1 MNKKLYRS
9 RRVRVLGGVA
19 GGLADYFNIDPIL
32 VRIIFVIITFATGL
46 GILLYIILWIVVPE
60 EPFELAYPPYSGEE
74 KNSSGGESRQ
84 GSSSEQFQ
92 AQPEKSKGRVV
103 AGIILIS
110 IGVIFF
116 AERFIPSFEFCDIFP
131 LVLVLIG
138 VALIWN
144 SIKK

>member
-19 GGLADYFNIDPIL
+19 GGLADYFGLDSIL

-60 EPFELAYPPYSGEE
+60 EPFELAYPPNPEGG
-74 KNSSGGESRQ
+74 KNSSGGEFST
-84 GSSSEQFQ
+84 EQFQ
-92 AQPEKSKGRVV
+92 TQPGKSKGRVV

-138 VALIWN
+138 IALIWN